1 VEWSFCSLWVPTPN
15 PARFRQTRA
24 SYVEAQQV
32 YLDESQIAVYWN
44 WAQTKDSNTLN
55 NQTVRAIRA

>member
-1 VEWSFCSLWVPTPN
+1 MGTPN